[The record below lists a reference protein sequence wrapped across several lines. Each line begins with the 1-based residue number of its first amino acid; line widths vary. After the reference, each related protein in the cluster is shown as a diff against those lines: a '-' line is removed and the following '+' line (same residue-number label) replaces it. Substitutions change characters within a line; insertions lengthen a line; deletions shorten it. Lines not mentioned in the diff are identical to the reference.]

1 MRTDCPDSPP
11 LFLVICEMCFTRNFT
26 RDLVEIGEGSWHIFL
41 RKIIQCCCLCIVLI
55 SFIGASQAVFCSIDG
70 PNGVTGILDSNRNH
84 LFPISRSLPNIELY
98 FAREDDDDDDGSV
111 TRQRNEET
119 DAEVRKALS

>member
-1 MRTDCPDSPP
+1 MEKVLGIYFYVKS
-11 LFLVICEMCFTRNFT
+11 FNVAAS
-26 RDLVEIGEGSWHIFL
+26 V
-41 RKIIQCCCLCIVLI
+41 VLI

-70 PNGVTGILDSNRNH
+70 PNGVTGILNSNRNH

-98 FAREDDDDDDGSV
+98 FAREDDDDDGSV

-119 DAEVRKALS
+119 DSQVRKALS